1 MECSTKTIAFDTE
14 TTGLYHWKGD
24 RVFLITACDAEGRVG
39 FCRLAPPGPA
49 PRTGFD
55 GVQGASEGGSAA
67 GAAPGRAE
75 KGAVS
80 SEIPGLQTFE
90 DFWNTLASPL
100 VPKVFHN
107 MKFDIEMLK
116 AIGFVINGECHDTM
130 LLCRLLFP
138 DSPTVALKPMAR
150 LLLKADTKSESALK
164 DYMKSK
170 QITNY
175 EDVPED
181 VMHEYALDDVRY
193 TMALFRG
200 LFPKLQAYNH
210 DLYTNERRLAEVV
223 GRMETRGM
231 LCDLNYARQQLH
243 ICRSRQDEV
252 QSSVDAINDGDI
264 NLNSPKQLQE
274 LLFTKL
280 RLHETLDVPT
290 RRRFARVLRT
300 PGGDWSTKRE
310 ALRVYNHEVIQ
321 LIMDYRMY
329 GKMAG
334 TYFERFLE
342 FADKNS
348 IIHPSFWQAGTR
360 TGRFSSSEP
369 SFQTI
374 PSVTSGRLLDFDRD
388 SIPNVRRC
396 FTVRPGFNMY
406 APDYSQIELRI
417 ASVYAGDERMQNAFI
432 MGRDIHDDTTKAI
445 FPDDWESVDKPGTI
459 DKPKRTFCKMVNFG
473 VLYGMGVGKLSADL
487 GVPIERAQEFL
498 LRYFKTYP
506 GLHTLMQ
513 QCTRDIATKGYVESI
528 FGRRARTP
536 VQSAYR
542 GLNYL
547 IQGTAAD
554 VMKMTM
560 VRMDDLFQE
569 WGLKAYLLNTVH
581 DEIIFEIA
589 KEDDTKEFHAE
600 LKKRMEDWPQ
610 FAPVPLTVNCKRV
623 VDYWSNHEVMW

>member
-1 MECSTKTIAFDTE
+1 MECLTNTIAFDTE
-14 TTGLYHWKGD
+14 TTGLHHWKGD
-24 RVFLITACDAEGRVG
+24 RVFLITACDTSGRVG
-39 FCRLAPPGPA
+39 SCRLCAPGGGQK
-49 PRTGFD
+49 TSFD

-67 GAAPGRAE
+67 AGPPVPAE

-80 SEIPGLQTFE
+80 SEIPGLQTYD
-90 DFWNTLASPL
+90 DFWNALADFDT
-100 VPKVFHN
+100 PKVFHN
-107 MKFDIEMLK
+107 LKFDVEMLK
-116 AIGFVINGECHDTM
+116 ASGFVVNGVCHDTV
-130 LLCRLLFP
+130 LICRLLFP

-150 LLLKADTKSESALK
+150 LLLRADTKSETVLK

-170 QITNY
+170 GITNFA
-175 EDVPED
+175 DVPEE

-193 TMALFRG
+193 TMAIFRG
-200 LFPKLQAYNH
+200 LSPKLQAYNA
-210 DLYTNERRLAEVV
+210 DLYTNERRLAEIV

-231 LCDLNYARQQLH
+231 LCDLNYARQQST
-243 ICRSRQDEV
+243 ICRSRQDEI
-252 QSSVDAINDGDI
+252 QSQVDIINDGDI

-280 RLHETLDVPT
+280 RLHETLDVNT

-300 PGGDWSTKRE
+300 PKGDWSTKRE

-348 IIHPSFWQAGTR
+348 IIHPSFWQAGTI
-360 TGRFSSSEP
+360 TGRFSSSDP

-417 ASVYAGDERMQNAFI
+417 ASIYAGDKLMQDAFI
-432 MGRDIHDDTTKAI
+432 MGRDIHDETTKAI
-445 FPDDWESVDKPGTI
+445 FPDDWESVDKPGAV

-506 GLHTLMQ
+506 GLHSLMQ
-513 QCTRDIATKGYVESI
+513 QCTRDIVVKGYVESV
-528 FGRRARTP
+528 FGRRARTS
-536 VQSAYR
+536 VQTAYR

-560 VRMDDLFQE
+560 VRMDDLFRDWDLE
-569 WGLKAYLLNTVH
+569 AHLLNTVH
-581 DEIIFEIA
+581 DEIIFEIR
-589 KEDDTKEFHAE
+589 KEDDTEDFHVE